1 MVPRT
6 WRWLVELQSSLASE
20 SFLGRFKDA
29 CKFANAQ
36 GEEASGID
44 LLRTLE
50 EEFSLPADFNKY
62 LAKKMTGCN
71 CHCHTDILFV
81 ANLLLRYI
89 PVSWYLLEAET
100 SENRTSGL
108 QPMYQ
113 PLPLP
118 TSSC

>member
-81 ANLLLRYI
+81 ANLL
-89 PVSWYLLEAET
+89 PGT
-100 SENRTSGL
+100 
-108 QPMYQ
+108 
-113 PLPLP
+113 
-118 TSSC
+118 